1 MPARI
6 KLFIPLLLFVLLAI
20 LLFYALQL
28 DSKHKPSALLGNA
41 MPAFKL
47 PTLANPEVLVD
58 QTAIAP
64 EVSLLNV
71 WASWC
76 VSCRVEHPQLQ
87 RIAEEYGIPIY
98 GVNYKDTFAEAN
110 RWLQQLGNPY
120 RKSFADQN
128 GRLGM
133 DLGLA
138 GAPETFVLDA
148 QRVIRYKHVG
158 VIDAKVWQEKL
169 LPVIEQLK
177 ATTAQANR

>member
-6 KLFIPLLLFVLLAI
+6 KLFIPLLLFVLLAT
-20 LLFYALQL
+20 LLFYALQI
-28 DSKHKPSALLGNA
+28 DTKYKPSALLGSP
-41 MPAFKL
+41 MPEFKL
-47 PTLANPEVLVD
+47 STLANPDVLVD

-76 VSCRVEHPQLQ
+76 VSCRVEHPWLT
-87 RIAEEYGIPIY
+87 RISEEYGIPIY
-98 GVNYKDTFAEAN
+98 GVNYKDTHEDATK
-110 RWLQQLGNPY
+110 WLQQFGNPY

-158 VIDAKVWQEKL
+158 
-169 LPVIEQLK
+169 
-177 ATTAQANR
+177 

>member
-1 MPARI
+1 MSARI
-6 KLFIPLLLFVLLAI
+6 KLFIPLLLFLLLAVLL
-20 LLFYALQL
+20 FFALQV
-28 DSKHKPSALLGNA
+28 DPKYKPSALLGSP

-47 PTLANPEVLVD
+47 PTLDNPDVLVD
-58 QTAIAP
+58 QTAIAS

-76 VSCRVEHPQLQ
+76 VSCRVEHPQLK
-87 RIAEEYGIPIY
+87 RITEEYGIPIY
-98 GVNYKDTFAEAN
+98 GVNYKDTHEEATK
-110 RWLQQLGNPY
+110 WLRQFGNPY
-120 RKSFADQN
+120 RTSFADES

-158 VIDAKVWQEKL
+158 VIDARVWQEKL

-177 ATTAQANR
+177 ATTAQAN